1 MRIYLKMDLL
11 PNLPHHVLAQT
22 AGEPLGEVG
31 RRYRLER
38 KKFALGNFF
47 GLKVV
52 ASNNHVFLLV
62 EKDPPL
68 QGRAPVEVVLDH
80 DPHGAGD
87 SPLCFGQVALN
98 VLFYEVEK
106 SALKTPNSHITSR
119 KSYLSK
125 VLCEVVDGH
134 L

>member
-1 MRIYLKMDLL
+1 M
-11 PNLPHHVLAQT
+11 
-22 AGEPLGEVG
+22 
-31 RRYRLER
+31 
-38 KKFALGNFF
+38 KKIALGNFF

-52 ASNNHVFLLV
+52 VASNHVFLLV

-106 SALKTPNSHITSR
+106 SALKSPTHAVYYTKEILPFQSA
-119 KSYLSK
+119 L
-125 VLCEVVDGH
+125 
-134 L
+134 